1 VWVIDYAEPIA
12 DLLTRGPSGPSGW
25 LRTYRAHG
33 LGTDPLDGPGDQ
45 DVTCD
50 LALESVRRA
59 AHQAGL
65 TVRAELDQAE
75 WLRSQGLDAMVDEG
89 RRGWTDGAHRGDLR
103 AIAARSRVVEGSA
116 LTDPS
121 GLGSHRVLLLSRP

>member
-12 DLLTRGPSGPSGW
+12 NLLTRGRAGPSGW
-25 LRTYRAHG
+25 LRTYRGHG
-33 LGTDPLDGPGDQ
+33 RGTDPLDRPGDQ

-50 LALESVRRA
+50 LTIESVRRA

-65 TVRAELDQAE
+65 HVRAERTQAE
-75 WLRSQGLDAMVDEG
+75 WLRSLGLDALVDEG
-89 RRGWTDGAHRGDLR
+89 RQAWADGAHRGDLR
-103 AIAARSRVVEGSA
+103 AIAARSRVVEGAA

-121 GLGSHRVLLLSRP
+121 GLGGHRVVLLSRP